1 MAFALKRYKMIH
13 SNLSVNE
20 NNHLTIAGADTVE
33 LAHEY
38 GTPLMIVDEE
48 RVKNNMLAYVSAM
61 KKHFGENAVPFY
73 ASKAF
78 SCKYLYRLASEM
90 KMGVDVVSS
99 GELYTAKTAGFDMPL
114 SCFHGNNKTD
124 ADIVYALENGIGHF
138 VVDNLSELDRIDEIA
153 GEMGK
158 TPSVLLRLSPGI
170 DPHTFAAVVT
180 GSVDC
185 KFGIAIETGQA
196 EEALEYALKKKNISV
211 DGVHAH
217 IGSQIFDI
225 EPFCDEAKIMVKFLS
240 DMKEKLGFECKIL
253 NLGGGFGTKYVEGQP
268 IIDVE
273 SFISQIA
280 KYVKKEVKKSGITFP
295 QIYMEP
301 GRSIVADACLTVY
314 TVGGTKKIPGFKNY
328 VSVDGGMSD
337 NPRYALYG
345 SEYTV
350 CLASRMADEKN
361 FNCTVAGRCCESG
374 DLIQENV
381 LLPKP
386 KRGDILAVLV
396 TGAYNYSMASNY
408 NRIPRPAVVAVTKD
422 GIKTVIRRET
432 LEDIVRNDI

>member
-1 MAFALKRYKMIH
+1 MLH
-13 SNLSVNE
+13 TNLSVNE
-20 NNHLTIAGADTVE
+20 NNHLTIAGADTVA
-33 LAHEY
+33 LAKEY
-38 GTPLMIVDEE
+38 GTPLMVIDEE
-48 RVKNNMLAYVSAM
+48 RVKGNMLAYVSAM
-61 KKHFGENAVPFY
+61 KKHFGDNAIPFY

-78 SCKYLYRLASEM
+78 SCKYLYRLARETG
-90 KMGVDVVSS
+90 MGIDIVSS
-99 GELYTAKTAGFDMPL
+99 GELYTAKAAGFDLTL

-124 ADIVYALENGIGHF
+124 SDIVYALENGVGHF

-153 GEMGK
+153 GEMDK

-185 KFGIAIETGQA
+185 KFGIAIETSQA
-196 EEALEYALKKKNISV
+196 EEALRYAIGKKNISV
-211 DGVHAH
+211 DGIHAH

-225 EPFCDEAKIMVKFLS
+225 EPFCDEAKIMVEFLS
-240 DMKEKLGFECKIL
+240 DMKKKLGFDCKIL
-253 NLGGGFGTKYVEGQP
+253 NLGGGFGVKYVEGQP
-268 IIDVE
+268 NINVE
-273 SFISQIA
+273 SFISEIA
-280 KYVKKEVKKSGITFP
+280 KYVKTEVEKCGIIYP
-295 QIYMEP
+295 KIYMEP
-301 GRSIVADACLTVY
+301 GRSIVADTCLTLY
-314 TVGGTKKIPGFKNY
+314 TVGGMKEIPGFKNY

-361 FNCTVAGRCCESG
+361 FKCTVAGRCCESG

-386 KRGDILAVLV
+386 NRGDILAVLV

-422 GIKTVIRRET
+422 GVKPVIRRESF
-432 LEDIVRNDI
+432 EDIIKNDL

>member
-1 MAFALKRYKMIH
+1 MLH
-13 SNLSVNE
+13 SNLSINE
-20 NNHLTIAGADTVE
+20 NNRLTIAGADTVA
-33 LAHEY
+33 LVGEY
-38 GTPLMIVDEE
+38 GTPLMVFDEE
-48 RVKNNMLAYVSAM
+48 RVKSNMMAYISAM
-61 KKHFGENAVPFY
+61 KKHFGDGSLPFY

-78 SCKYLYRLASEM
+78 SCKYIYRLASEM
-90 KMGVDVVSS
+90 GMGVDIVSS
-99 GELYTAKTAGFDMPL
+99 GELYTAKAAGFDMSL

-124 ADIVYALENGIGHF
+124 SDIAYALENGVGHF

-158 TPSVLLRLSPGI
+158 APSVLLRLSPGI

-185 KFGIAIETGQA
+185 KFGIAIETSQA
-196 EEALEYALKKKNISV
+196 EEALKYALTKKNISV

-225 EPFCDEAKIMVKFLS
+225 EPFCDEAKIIVTFLS
-240 DMKEKLGFECKIL
+240 DMKKKLGFECKTL

-273 SFISQIA
+273 KFISEIA
-280 KYVKKEVKKSGITFP
+280 KYLKAEIEKSGITYP
-295 QIYMEP
+295 RIYMEP
-301 GRSIVADACLTVY
+301 GRSIVADAALTLY
-314 TVGGTKKIPGFKNY
+314 TVGGTKEITGFKNY

-350 CLASRMADEKN
+350 CLASRMADEASFK
-361 FNCTVAGRCCESG
+361 CTVAGRCCESG

-386 KRGDILAVLV
+386 IRGDILAVLV

-422 GIKTVIRRET
+422 GIKPVIRRES
-432 LEDIVRNDI
+432 LEDLIKNDM

>member
-1 MAFALKRYKMIH
+1 MIH
-13 SNLSVNE
+13 TNLSVNE
-20 NNHLTIAGADTVE
+20 NNHLTIAGADTVA
-33 LAHEY
+33 LAKEY
-38 GTPLMIVDEE
+38 GTPLMVIDEE
-48 RVKNNMLAYVSAM
+48 RVKNNMLAYVTAM
-61 KKHFGENAVPFY
+61 KKHFGESAIPFY

-78 SCKYLYRLASEM
+78 SCKYLYRLAREAG
-90 KMGVDVVSS
+90 MGIDIVSS
-99 GELYTAKTAGFDMPL
+99 GELYTAKSAGFDL
-114 SCFHGNNKTD
+114 TFSCFHGNNKTD
-124 ADIVYALENGIGHF
+124 ADIVYALENGVGHF

-185 KFGIAIETGQA
+185 KFGIAIETNQA
-196 EEALEYALKKKNISV
+196 EEALRYALTKKNISV

-225 EPFCDEAKIMVKFLS
+225 EPFCDEAKIMVEFLS
-240 DMKEKLGFECKIL
+240 DMKRKLGFDCKIL
-253 NLGGGFGTKYVEGQP
+253 NLGGGFGAKYVEGQP
-268 IIDVE
+268 IIDIE
-273 SFISQIA
+273 AFISQIA
-280 KYVKKEVKKSGITFP
+280 GYVKNEVEKSGITLP

-301 GRSIVADACLTVY
+301 GRSIVADTCLTLY
-314 TVGGTKKIPGFKNY
+314 TVGGTKEISGFKNY

-350 CLASRMADEKN
+350 CLASRMADEKD
-361 FNCTVAGRCCESG
+361 FACTVAGRCCESG

-386 KRGDILAVLV
+386 SRGDILAVLV

-422 GIKTVIRRET
+422 GIKPVIRRES
-432 LEDIVRNDI
+432 LDDIIKNDL

>member
-1 MAFALKRYKMIH
+1 MIH

-20 NNHLTIAGADTVE
+20 NNHLAIAGADTVS
-33 LAHEY
+33 LAKEY
-38 GTPLMIVDEE
+38 GTPLMVIDEE
-48 RVKNNMLAYVSAM
+48 RVKSNMLSYVSAM

-78 SCKYLYRLASEM
+78 SCKYLYRLAKEM
-90 KMGVDVVSS
+90 GMGVDIVSS
-99 GELYTAKTAGFDMPL
+99 GELYTAKTAGFDMSL

-124 ADIVYALENGIGHF
+124 EDIAYALENNVGHF

-153 GEMGK
+153 EEMGK
-158 TPSVLLRLSPGI
+158 TASVLLRLSPGI

-196 EEALEYALKKKNISV
+196 EQALKYALTKKNITL

-217 IGSQIFDI
+217 IGSQIFEI
-225 EPFCDEAKIMVKFLS
+225 EPFCDEAKIMVGFLS
-240 DMKEKLGFECKIL
+240 EMKEKLGFECKIL

-273 SFISQIA
+273 SFIREIA
-280 KYVKKEVKKSGITFP
+280 KYVKSEVEKSGINYP

-301 GRSIVADACLTVY
+301 GRSIVADTCLTLY
-314 TVGGTKKIPGFKNY
+314 TVGGTKEIPGFKNY

-350 CLASRMADEKN
+350 CLASRVNDENN
-361 FNCTVAGRCCESG
+361 FECTVAGRCCESG
-374 DLIQENV
+374 DLIQEKV

-386 KRGDILAVLV
+386 NRGDILAVLV

-408 NRIPRPAVVAVTKD
+408 NRIPRPAVVAVTTD
-422 GIKTVIRRET
+422 GVKTVIRRET
-432 LEDIVRNDI
+432 FEDIVKNDI

>member
-1 MAFALKRYKMIH
+1 MLH
-13 SNLSVNE
+13 DNLSINE
-20 NNHLTIAGADTVE
+20 NNHLTIAGADTAL
-33 LAHEY
+33 LAKEY
-38 GTPLMIVDEE
+38 GTPLMVIDEE
-48 RVKNNMLAYVSAM
+48 RVKSNMLAYVSAM
-61 KKHFGENAVPFY
+61 KKHFGENAMPFY

-90 KMGVDVVSS
+90 GMGVDIVSL
-99 GELYTAKTAGFDMPL
+99 GELYTAKAAGFDLSL

-124 ADIVYALENGIGHF
+124 SDIVYALENGVGHL
-138 VVDNLSELDRIDEIA
+138 VVDNLAELDRIDEIA

-158 TPSVLLRLSPGI
+158 TPSVILRLSPGI

-180 GSVDC
+180 GTVDC
-185 KFGIAIETGQA
+185 KFGIGIETSQA
-196 EEALEYALKKKNISV
+196 EEALAYALTKKNISL

-225 EPFCDEAKIMVKFLS
+225 EPFCDEAKIMVSFLS
-240 DMKEKLGFECKIL
+240 DMKKKLGFECKIL

-268 IIDVE
+268 MIDVE
-273 SFISQIA
+273 KFISEIA
-280 KYVKKEVKKSGITFP
+280 SYVKTEVEKSGITYP

-301 GRSIVADACLTVY
+301 GRSIVADTCLTLY
-314 TVGGTKKIPGFKNY
+314 TVGGTKEIPGFKSY

-350 CLASRMADEKN
+350 CLASRMADEAD
-361 FNCTVAGRCCESG
+361 FTCTVAGRCCESG

-381 LLPKP
+381 TLPKP
-386 KRGDILAVLV
+386 HRGDILAVLV

-408 NRIPRPAVVAVTKD
+408 NRIPRPLVVAVTKD
-422 GIKTVIRRET
+422 GVKPVIRRES
-432 LEDIVRNDI
+432 LEDIIKNDL